1 MEAYNNSY
9 HTICKL
15 HILHELEESL
25 KLLELK
31 DMVTK
36 REYLNEFQWNK
47 RSALM
52 SDSAYFRTLTFATR
66 KSILGIADL
75 DSEIG
80 QICLHHSQLLRQQGH
95 LDAALFALKQS
106 WGLKI
111 DPDVL
116 LLEECKIMKDQGFTQ
131 KALTILE
138 PVEIDVGLL
147 NLKLENFNSGE
158 EISDQ
163 NRKMIAQRIH
173 LATKLMIESQQCQ
186 GSTVVERFRTT
197 VALDPSWLEAYF
209 DFGKYY
215 EYLYNDSLVRDHDGK
230 YTVVGSDKL
239 KPSNSSVR
247 FFQKAIEKYGLC
259 LESGNLRLAIQVLP
273 RFLTLWLSFSSFTDI
288 SQLLLSSSILPKK
301 TGNSARKISC
311 DNENKSEVDILLE
324 AQSESNKFIAQLV
337 QKIAP
342 SIWFHGLQ
350 QITSRVLHFNKK
362 TVEVLEQMLLKI
374 LTAFPKQTIWNIAHL
389 MYSTNIERRTI
400 AKKMLKESYKQLSHS
415 HRQND
420 AQMLID
426 SQKLFQNLINLA
438 SFQTKDKQIKWNMDQ
453 KVTLSNFIVPCEST
467 LLNPDS
473 AEVRRWTNTI
483 AGSITFSYISSFY
496 EQVEVASSKAKPK
509 TFTFETTCG
518 KQAKFLCKQ
527 EKDGDLRKD
536 SHMMEINN
544 VINRLFGSNAHSRK
558 RRLRL
563 RTYAVV
569 CLNEECGIL
578 EWVVNTECLRQIIS
592 QAHAYL
598 AKSQSYPHVTYK
610 EVYHQYVE
618 NQNKFDDDL
627 NGLVTAYKSLIFD
640 QHKYLPCLF
649 KWFLEKFPD
658 PSIWMESK
666 NVFIRSIAVWS
677 GVGHMIGLGD
687 RHTENILIDVTNGE
701 CVHVDFDCLFDKG
714 LTLLKPEII
723 PFRLTSNMIDGM
735 GILGIEGTFRIALEA
750 TLQVLRENK
759 EVLLSI
765 LEPFLSD
772 PTVAWGRRGRAQ
784 KSAQIDVASVSKSS
798 HVHDTENK
806 EARDML
812 HKISARLIGIY
823 NVMHPHREKLLN
835 GAVQKGD
842 LPPSRG
848 IGPSRDELLPLSVA
862 GQVQRLIDEATAV
875 ENLAQLYIGKIL
887 FVFIFLN
894 CFHVLIGWQP
904 WL

>member
-1 MEAYNNSY
+1 MESY
-9 HTICKL
+9 KSSYSVVCKL

-25 KLLELK
+25 ELLGCSDSLK
-31 DMVTK
+31 KSECLD
-36 REYLNEFQWNK
+36 EFHWDK
-47 RSALM
+47 RSVLM

-66 KSILGIADL
+66 KSVLGISNL
-75 DSEIG
+75 EHKIG
-80 QICLHHSQLLRQQGH
+80 QICLNHCQLLRQQGH

-106 WGLKI
+106 WGYKV

-116 LLEECKIMKDQGFTQ
+116 LLEQCKIMKDQGLTQ

-147 NLKLENFNSGE
+147 NSKLESFHSGE
-158 EISDQ
+158 DSTEH
-163 NRKMIAQRIH
+163 NRKMIAQRVH

-186 GSTVVERFRTT
+186 GSTVVERFRTV
-197 VALDPSWLEAYF
+197 VALDPTWLEAYF

-215 EYLYNDSLVRDHDGK
+215 EYLYNDSLIRDQDGK
-230 YTVVGSDKL
+230 YSSVGSNTL
-239 KPSNSSVR
+239 KPSSSSIR

-259 LESGNLRLAIQVLP
+259 LETGNLRLAIQVLP
-273 RFLTLWLSFSSFTDI
+273 RFLTLWLSFSSFTDM
-288 SQLLLSSSILPKK
+288 SQLFLPSSTVPKK
-301 TGNSARKISC
+301 LGSSARKTVS
-311 DNENKSEVDILLE
+311 DVENKSEDDILSA
-324 AQSESNKFIAQLV
+324 AQCESNKFISLLV

-342 SIWFHGLQ
+342 NVWFYSLQ
-350 QITSRVLHFNKK
+350 QITSRVLHSNKK
-362 TVEVLEQMLLKI
+362 TVEVLEHMLLKI
-374 LTAFPKQTIWNIAHL
+374 LTAFPKQTIWNIAPL
-389 MYSTNIERRTI
+389 MYSNNVDRRTI
-400 AKKMLKESYKQLSHS
+400 AKKMLKESYKRLSS
-415 HRQND
+415 SQRQND

-438 SFQTKDKQIKWNMDQ
+438 GLLTKDKHIKWNMDA

-473 AEVRRWTNTI
+473 VEVNRWSGSV
-483 AGSITFSYISSFY
+483 AGSINFAFISSFI
-496 EQVEVASSKAKPK
+496 ELVEVASSKAKPK

-518 KQAKFLCKQ
+518 KRVKFLCKQ

-544 VINRLFGSNAHSRK
+544 VINRLFGSNSHSRK

-578 EWVVNTECLRQIIS
+578 EWVINTECLRQVIA
-592 QAHAYL
+592 QAHSYL
-598 AKSQSYPHVTYK
+598 AKSQFYPYVTYK
-610 EVYHQYVE
+610 EVYHQYVDM
-618 NQNKFDDDL
+618 QNKFDDDL
-627 NGLVTAYKSLIFD
+627 NGLVAAYKNLIFG
-640 QHKYLPCLF
+640 QHRYLPCLH
-649 KWFLEKFPD
+649 KWFLEKFSD
-658 PSIWMESK
+658 PSLWMESK
-666 NVFIRSIAVWS
+666 TIFIRSIAVWS

-735 GILGIEGTFRIALEA
+735 GIIGIEGTFRIALET

-759 EVLLSI
+759 EVILSI

-784 KSAQIDVASVSKSS
+784 KAAQIDATSVSKSS
-798 HVHDTENK
+798 HAHDTENK
-806 EARDML
+806 EAREML
-812 HKISARLIGIY
+812 QKIGARLIGIY
-823 NVMHPHREKLLN
+823 NVMHPHRDKLLN

-862 GQVQRLIDEATAV
+862 GQVQRLIDEATAL
-875 ENLAQLYIGKIL
+875 ENLAQLYIGTI
-887 FVFIFLN
+887 
-894 CFHVLIGWQP
+894 
-904 WL
+904 